1 MEERNDRITFGQ
13 AQGLIAWVSPIAI
26 VALGG
31 FSGFLVGT
39 TQTEAEVAALRQDVD
54 RMQSVMD
61 SRGSFMECAIREID
75 RLDIQS
81 TDPNHNRIDASF
93 RSNTSTGFFGSDFEF
108 NSPPLLSEVLL
119 EMRGKVAFLIEAKGT
134 NATRIRDC
142 ARSRNPLPQ
151 SSVCAAFIA
160 GHL

>member
-1 MEERNDRITFGQ
+1 MAEKSDRITFGQ

-39 TQTEAEVAALRQDVD
+39 TQTQAEVAVLRQDVT
-54 RMQSVMD
+54 RMQSIID

-81 TDPNHNRIDASF
+81 TDPDHKRIAE
-93 RSNTSTGFFGSDFEF
+93 RCKLQIP
-108 NSPPLLSEVLL
+108 SPP
-119 EMRGKVAFLIEAKGT
+119 
-134 NATRIRDC
+134 TR
-142 ARSRNPLPQ
+142 
-151 SSVCAAFIA
+151 
-160 GHL
+160 

>member
-1 MEERNDRITFGQ
+1 MAEMSDRITFGQ

-39 TQTEAEVAALRQDVD
+39 TQTESEVAALRQDVD

-61 SRGSFMECAIREID
+61 RQGSFMECTIREID

-81 TDPNHNRIDASF
+81 TDPNHSRIDA
-93 RSNTSTGFFGSDFEF
+93 RCRLQIPI
-108 NSPPLLSEVLL
+108 PP
-119 EMRGKVAFLIEAKGT
+119 
-134 NATRIRDC
+134 
-142 ARSRNPLPQ
+142 AR
-151 SSVCAAFIA
+151 
-160 GHL
+160 